1 MKSALDVLGVIAG
14 VGFLAGGAIFLYLW
28 YRDRK
33 HPDQKKLGYGFVAV
47 GAILILARLLGL
59 SI

>member
-1 MKSALDVLGVIAG
+1 MKSTLDILGIIAG
-14 VGFLAGGAIFLYLW
+14 ISFLVGGAIFLYLW

-33 HPDQKKLGYGFVAV
+33 YPDQKKLGYGFVAV
-47 GAILILARLLGL
+47 GTILILARLLGF